1 MARTNLDGEKHRE
14 MTLALG
20 FGADRDDAVDTARA
34 SLERGFAGAARA
46 HERGLAR
53 LRRRAQAAAYHLVWP
68 RDLYQVASA
77 QIALGDS
84 AAAERSLDFAFER
97 MQKPDGSFP
106 QNTRVDGAENWTNL

>member
-1 MARTNLDGEKHRE
+1 MSAGWHDYVGELNR
-14 MTLALG
+14 
-20 FGADRDDAVDTARA
+20 
-34 SLERGFAGAARA
+34 RGLSPRLAARPLPGG
-46 HERGLAR
+46 E
-53 LRRRAQAAAYHLVWP
+53 
-68 RDLYQVASA
+68 A